1 LGQNLGLSVSQALG
15 KVTFTTLLA
24 DARKYLMP
32 VKPFT
37 LAFRAL
43 HYGRYGKDSE
53 DQRFY
58 PLYIA
63 YWDLVR
69 GYESFSN
76 AELAQY
82 NADPTKA
89 FDFNR
94 LYGSRMIV
102 ANAELRFPLL
112 GILGVGKGFYGAWP
126 LEAFAFFDAGLAYA
140 SGPSQWWGG
149 YIYDPLGRIV
159 GENLKEV
166 RPWFAGGDR
175 KPIKSWGFGVRTN
188 LFGYLVLGLNY
199 VYPIDRP
206 VRGWHFQL
214 SISPGF

>member
-1 LGQNLGLSVSQALG
+1 
-15 KVTFTTLLA
+15 
-24 DARKYLMP
+24 MP

-43 HYGRYGKDSE
+43 HMGRYGRDSE
-53 DQRFY
+53 DNRFY

-69 GYESFSN
+69 GYESITN
-76 AELAQY
+76 AELNEYQA
-82 NADPTKA
+82 NPSET

-94 LYGSRMIV
+94 LYGSKMIV
-102 ANAELRFPLL
+102 ANAEIRFPLL
-112 GILGVGKGFYGAWP
+112 GILGLGRGFYGAWP
-126 LEAFAFFDAGLAYA
+126 LEFCAFYDWGLAYA
-140 SGPSQWWGG
+140 SHPGYWWGG
-149 YIYDPLGRIV
+149 ATDAD
-159 GENLKEV
+159 V
-166 RPWFAGGDR
+166 RPSFLSGGLR
-175 KPIKSWGFGVRTN
+175 KPVRSYGIGLRTN

-206 VRGWHFQL
+206 VRGWHLQL

>member
-1 LGQNLGLSVSQALG
+1 
-15 KVTFTTLLA
+15 TFTTFLA
-24 DARKYLMP
+24 DFRKYIMP

-43 HYGRYGKDSE
+43 HMGRYGKDSE
-53 DQRFY
+53 DTRFY

-69 GYESFSN
+69 GYESITN
-76 AELAQY
+76 AELNEYQA
-82 NADPTKA
+82 NPSEA

-94 LYGSRMIV
+94 LFGSKMIV

-112 GILGVGKGFYGAWP
+112 GLLGIGKGFYGAWP
-126 LEAFAFFDAGLAYA
+126 LEFCAFYDWGVAYA
-140 SGPSQWWGG
+140 SNPSQWWGG
-149 YIYDPLGRIV
+149 FAPDGTPDP
-159 GENLKEV
+159 NLVK
-166 RPWFAGGDR
+166 PWFVSGGLR
-175 KPIKSWGFGVRTN
+175 KPVRSFGIGLRTN
-188 LFGYLVLGLNY
+188 LFGYIIMGLNY

-206 VRGWHFQL
+206 VRGWHLQL

>member
-1 LGQNLGLSVSQALG
+1 
-15 KVTFTTLLA
+15 
-24 DARKYLMP
+24 MP

-43 HYGRYGKDSE
+43 HMGRYGKDAE
-53 DQRFY
+53 DPRFY

-69 GYESFSN
+69 GYESITS
-76 AELAQY
+76 AELTEYQ
-82 NADPTKA
+82 NNPSKA

-112 GILGVGKGFYGAWP
+112 GLLGLGKGFYGAWP
-126 LEAFAFFDAGLAYA
+126 LEVCLFYDWGIAYA
-140 SGPSQWWGG
+140 SNPSQWWGG
-149 YIYDPLGRIV
+149 ESDPNQV
-159 GENLKEV
+159 K
-166 RPWFAGGDR
+166 PWFLSGGQR
-175 KPIKSWGFGVRTN
+175 KPVRSYGVGIRTN
-188 LFGYLVLGLNY
+188 LFGYIVLGLNY

-206 VRGWHFQL
+206 VRDWHLQL